1 MVGLAVQPVVAAL
14 LAFSTF
20 SIVTLTGRSLYGGR
34 PADPL
39 DAAMSFAIGVAV
51 VGTLVTV
58 FAATPALLWL
68 QTRGPVTR
76 RQVLACGALLG
87 NLPSVLFVLSLA
99 ANRANA
105 GALTSL
111 DPLIY
116 GPLGAIRALVF
127 GTFMGL
133 VSATV
138 FWWIAH
144 RPLTHPW
151 DVERT

>member
-1 MVGLAVQPVVAAL
+1 M
-14 LAFSTF
+14 
-20 SIVTLTGRSLYGGR
+20 TLTGRPLYGGR

-39 DAAMSFAIGVAV
+39 DAAISFAIGVAV

-87 NLPSVLFVLSLA
+87 NLPSVLFVLSPA
-99 ANRANA
+99 ASRANA
-105 GALTSL
+105 GSMTSL
-111 DPLIY
+111 DQLTY

-133 VSATV
+133 ASATV
-138 FWWIAH
+138 FWWIAS
-144 RPLTHPW
+144 RPLTAAYAARAAHGVRNSDIH
-151 DVERT
+151 DVLLNGLR